1 MIVLKNISKSFK
13 GNLIF
18 KDLNCSFEKNK
29 FTGIIGVSGI
39 GKTSL
44 LRILMGL
51 DDDYTGEIL
60 NYDFEDISVVFQE
73 NRLLENFSIE
83 ENINL
88 VLAKKID
95 PDLLKFHLQALGLN
109 LDLDKK
115 VSTLS
120 GGMKRRL
127 AILRAIL
134 LDKSTYILD
143 EPFKDMDLAT
153 HLKVLNFVGE
163 NLKGKT
169 VIFTSHNLEDIRHLG
184 ANILSLD
191 KNKG

>member
-18 KDLNCSFEKNK
+18 KNLNCSFEKNK